1 MAQMPGAL
9 IIGGGTGIGFASAQ
23 RLVDRGCPVVIAG
36 RREPVLQEATQRL
49 GRSQAGVSV
58 VAGDAASPADADRM
72 VQSAW
77 EALGDIGIYVNCAG
91 VYTPEPF
98 EEITEASWRATL
110 GPTLDAQVFPAVAM
124 ARAMKRAGGGRMVLM
139 SSVSDPLSEP
149 SSAHY
154 SAAKAA
160 VSSLARSIAVD
171 LSDAG
176 ITVNAVAPGWIHT
189 EMTDDFARSASPE
202 SLRKVNL
209 LARMGQADEV
219 ARVVEF
225 LALDA
230 PTYMTATTLFVDGGQ
245 TAMAMLP

>member
-1 MAQMPGAL
+1 MAHPPGAL

-23 RLVDRGCPVVIAG
+23 RLLLRGCRVVIAG
-36 RREPVLQEATQRL
+36 RRETVLRAAARQL
-49 GRSQAGVSV
+49 GGSGADVGVL
-58 VAGDAASPADADRM
+58 AGDAAVES
-72 VQSAW
+72 SAA
-77 EALGDIGIYVNCAG
+77 EIVERAQRELGNIDVFVNCAG
-91 VYTPEPF
+91 VYVPIAF
-98 EEITEASWRATL
+98 EELTERTWKDTIA
-110 GPTLDAQVFPAVAM
+110 PTLDAQVFPAVAV
-124 ARAMKRAGGGRMVLM
+124 ARAMKEAGGGRIVLM

-149 SSAHY
+149 HSAHY

-176 ITVNAVAPGWIHT
+176 ITANAVAPGWIHT
-189 EMTDDFARSASPE
+189 EMTDEFARSASPE
-202 SLRKVNL
+202 SLRRVNM
-209 LARMGQADEV
+209 LARMGEADEV

-230 PTYMTATTLFVDGGQ
+230 PTYLTATTLYVDGGQ

>member
-1 MAQMPGAL
+1 MAELPSAL
-9 IIGGGTGIGFASAQ
+9 IIGGGTGIGYASAQ
-23 RLVDRGCPVVIAG
+23 RLLDRGCAVVIAG
-36 RREPVLQEATQRL
+36 RRESVLRDAADRL
-49 GRSQAGVSV
+49 GGARVSV
-58 VAGDAASPADADRM
+58 VAGDAAVEAEAEAI
-72 VQSAW
+72 VEAAAA
-77 EALGDIGIYVNCAG
+77 ALGDVGVYVNCAG
-91 VYTPEPF
+91 VYTPVRF
-98 EEITEASWRATL
+98 EEMREAAWRDTI

-139 SSVSDPLSEP
+139 SSISDPLSEP
-149 SSAHY
+149 ESAHY

-176 ITVNAVAPGWIHT
+176 ITANAVAPGWIHT
-189 EMTDDFARSASPE
+189 EMTDEFARKASPE
-202 SLRKVNL
+202 SLRRINL

-230 PTYMTATTLFVDGGQ
+230 PTYLTATTLYVDGGQ

>member
-1 MAQMPGAL
+1 MAQLPCAL

-23 RLVDRGCPVVIAG
+23 RLVDRGCGVVIAG
-36 RREPVLQEATQRL
+36 RREAVLQEAAERL
-49 GRSQAGVSV
+49 GRSPAGVSV
-58 VAGDAASPADADRM
+58 VAGDAAVEADAKRI
-72 VQSAW
+72 VETAW
-77 EALGDIGIYVNCAG
+77 DVLGDIGIYVNCAG

-98 EEITEASWRATL
+98 EEISGASWRQTL
-110 GPTLDAQVFPAVAM
+110 GPTLDAQLFPAVAM
-124 ARAMKRAGGGRMVLM
+124 ARLMKQAGGGRMVLM

-149 SSAHY
+149 NSAHY

-160 VSSLARSIAVD
+160 VSSIARSIAVD

-202 SLRKVNL
+202 SMRKVNL

-230 PTYMTATTLFVDGGQ
+230 PTYLTATTLYIDGGQ

>member
-1 MAQMPGAL
+1 MAELPSAL
-9 IIGGGTGIGFASAQ
+9 IIGGGTGIGYASAQ
-23 RLVDRGCPVVIAG
+23 RLLDRGCAVVIAG
-36 RREPVLQEATQRL
+36 RRESVLREAADRL
-49 GRSQAGVSV
+49 GGSRVSV
-58 VAGDAASPADADRM
+58 VAGDAAVEAEAKHIVEEAADA
-72 VQSAW
+72 V
-77 EALGDIGIYVNCAG
+77 GDIGVYVNCAG
-91 VYTPEPF
+91 VYTPVRF
-98 EEITEASWRATL
+98 EELGEAAWRDTI

-149 SSAHY
+149 ESAHY

-176 ITVNAVAPGWIHT
+176 ITANAVAPGWIHT
-189 EMTDDFARSASPE
+189 EMTDEFAQTASPE
-202 SLRKVNL
+202 SLRRVNL

-230 PTYMTATTLFVDGGQ
+230 PAYLTATTLYVDGGQ

>member
-1 MAQMPGAL
+1 MAELPSAL
-9 IIGGGTGIGFASAQ
+9 IIGGGTGIGYASAQ
-23 RLVDRGCPVVIAG
+23 RLLDRGCAVVIAG
-36 RREPVLQEATQRL
+36 RRESVLREAADRL
-49 GRSQAGVSV
+49 GGSRVSV
-58 VAGDAASPADADRM
+58 VAGDAA
-72 VQSAW
+72 V
-77 EALGDIGIYVNCAG
+77 EAEAKHIVEEAAAAVGEIGVYVNCAG
-91 VYTPEPF
+91 VYTPVRF
-98 EEITEASWRATL
+98 EELGEAAWRDTI

-149 SSAHY
+149 ESAHY

-176 ITVNAVAPGWIHT
+176 ITANAVAPGWIHT
-189 EMTDDFARSASPE
+189 EMTDEFAQTASPE
-202 SLRKVNL
+202 SLRRVNL

-230 PTYMTATTLFVDGGQ
+230 PAYLTATTLYVDGGQ

>member
-1 MAQMPGAL
+1 MAEPRGAL

-23 RLVDRGCPVVIAG
+23 RLVGRGCAVVISG
-36 RREPVLQEATQRL
+36 RREAVLREAAERL
-49 GRSQAGVSV
+49 GGPEARVSV
-58 VAGDAASPADADRM
+58 VAGDAAVEAEAGR
-72 VQSAW
+72 VVEAASA
-77 EALGDIGIYVNCAG
+77 ALGDIGVYINCAG
-91 VYTPEPF
+91 VYAPARF
-98 EEITEASWRATL
+98 EELSEAAWRETI
-110 GPTLDAQVFPAVAM
+110 GPTLDAQVFPAVAV

-149 SSAHY
+149 ESAHY

-171 LSDAG
+171 LSDAR

-189 EMTDDFARSASPE
+189 EMSDEFAQSASPE
-202 SLRKVNL
+202 SLRRVNL
-209 LARMGQADEV
+209 LARMGRADEV

-230 PTYMTATTLFVDGGQ
+230 PTYLTATTLYVDGGQ